1 MNGMKR
7 TQMVEAADLEIL
19 IASGD
24 LNHGDHGR
32 ALNGLREAVDL
43 CRQAGMEGRATAVL
57 RLMERVIR
65 GDAPRSPEIPRQL
78 GRDGRLERWV
88 DQWLAAAADNAE
100 AAK

>member
-7 TQMVEAADLEIL
+7 TQMIEAADLGIL

-65 GDAPRSPEIPRQL
+65 GDAPRSPEFPRERIP
-78 GRDGRLERWV
+78 GRLERWV